1 VTRRPYGSQVR
12 RAVALLLLVP
22 ACTVGVRRAAPTVS
36 PTQHVATATPPTCST
51 TYAKPDPQ
59 RPVIRL
65 SFSVDATHARVT
77 GTEHVVFTPDRA
89 VTELVFRLW
98 PNGPASRGNGAR
110 LDVTRASLPMTL
122 SDGDTLL
129 ALPVSSP
136 AGRPVTVDLD
146 FALTLP
152 RSDTDR
158 YGHTAR
164 TAWWASAHPLL
175 AWVRGGA
182 GWAREPAVGLLG
194 ETATSEAA
202 DYDVTVTAPSG
213 DTVLGNAVTDPPVDL
228 PDVKRWHFRN
238 DAARDV
244 AVAVGPFTTRQVR
257 AGAVPVVV
265 AVSGE
270 LASGSAAEAV
280 FGPVVANVTDALAGH
295 VRRFG
300 PFPFPTLTV
309 VALDAIG
316 GSGVEYPGLVF
327 VGSRRYDL
335 VVPHEVAHEWFYGL
349 VGDDQARDPWLDE
362 AFATY
367 AEALA
372 NDDAERYLGALDAKG
387 DVGAPMAYWD
397 RHRKDYGSVVYGK
410 GAAALLA
417 ARGAIGA
424 AAFDA
429 VLRCYVAA
437 NAFRV
442 ATPADV
448 VTAFAAF
455 PDVLQILRDAG
466 ALSR

>member
-1 VTRRPYGSQVR
+1 VR
-12 RAVALLLLVP
+12 RALALLLLVP
-22 ACTVGVRRAAPTVS
+22 ACTVGVRRAAPTPS
-36 PTQHVATATPPTCST
+36 PTPHVTATPPTCRT
-51 TYAKPDPQ
+51 AYAQPDPK

-65 SFSVDATHARVT
+65 TFDVDDAHAHVT
-77 GTEHVVFTPDRA
+77 GTEHVVFTPDRP

-98 PNGPASRGNGAR
+98 PNGPASAANGAR
-110 LDVTRASLPMTL
+110 LDVTRATYPAAL
-122 SDGDTLL
+122 SENDTLL
-129 ALPVSSP
+129 ALALPRESP
-136 AGRPVTVDLD
+136 AGRAVTVDLA

-152 RSDTDR
+152 RSDVDR

-182 GWAREPAVGLLG
+182 GWLREPPVGLLG
-194 ETATSEAA
+194 ETATSEVA
-202 DYDVTVTAPSG
+202 DYDVTVTAPAG
-213 DTVLGNAVTDPPVDL
+213 DTVLGNAFTDPPVD
-228 PDVKRWHFRN
+228 VGGRRRWHFRN
-238 DAARDV
+238 DVARDV
-244 AVAVGPFTTRQVR
+244 AVAAGPFTTRQAR
-257 AGAVPVVV
+257 AGGVPLLV
-265 AVSGE
+265 AVSAE
-270 LASGSAAEAV
+270 LATGTQAETV
-280 FGPVVANVTDALAGH
+280 LGPVVADAVDSMRQHAA
-295 VRRFG
+295 RFG

-327 VGSRRYDL
+327 VGSRRYDV

-372 NDDAERYLGALDAKG
+372 NDDLTRDLPALAARG

-397 RHRKDYGSVVYGK
+397 AHRKDYGTVVYAK
-410 GAAALLA
+410 G
-417 ARGAIGA
+417 GAMLTAVREEIGRA
-424 AAFDA
+424 TFDA

-437 NAFRV
+437 NAYRV

-448 VTAFAAF
+448 ATAFAAY
-455 PDVLQILRDAG
+455 PAALRLLRDNG
-466 ALSR
+466 AIP